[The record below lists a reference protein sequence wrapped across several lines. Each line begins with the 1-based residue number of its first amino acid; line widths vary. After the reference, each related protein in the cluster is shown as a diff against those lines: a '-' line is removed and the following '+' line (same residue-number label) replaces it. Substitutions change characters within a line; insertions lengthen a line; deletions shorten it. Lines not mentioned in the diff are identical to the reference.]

1 MAPTSRSGQSR
12 VGVSASHEEAVERA
26 EAYMRAHA
34 GSRVPLSRLC
44 RIVGLSERGLRN
56 AFYGVRGVSPKR
68 SILAER
74 LRDVRSAL
82 SQSET
87 RQTTTVASIATDY
100 GFYELGR
107 FAGVYKEAFGE
118 APSDTLRGTSRRAAP
133 QQNVQ
138 HERHADACTR

>member
-12 VGVSASHEEAVERA
+12 LGVRASHEKAVERA

-34 GSRVPLSRLC
+34 GLRVPLSRLC

-56 AFYGVRGVSPKR
+56 AFYGVRGMSPTR

-74 LRDVRSAL
+74 LRDARSAL
-82 SQSET
+82 SHLDTTQ
-87 RQTTTVASIATDY
+87 TTVASIATEY

-107 FAGVYKEAFGE
+107 FAATYKEAFGE
-118 APSDTLRGTSRRAAP
+118 APSDTLRGSSRRAAP
-133 QQNVQ
+133 QPDVQ
-138 HERHADACTR
+138 YERHAHACTS

>member
-1 MAPTSRSGQSR
+1 MAPTGRSGQSR

-26 EAYMRAHA
+26 EAYMRAHTV
-34 GSRVPLSRLC
+34 SRVPLSRLC
-44 RIVGLSERGLRN
+44 QIVGLSERGLRN

-74 LRDVRSAL
+74 LREVRSAL
-82 SQSET
+82 SHSET
-87 RQTTTVASIATDY
+87 RQTTVASIATEY

-118 APSDTLRGTSRRAAP
+118 APSDTLRGTGRRAAL
-133 QQNVQ
+133 QQNAQ
-138 HERHADACTR
+138 HERQADACTS

>member
-26 EAYMRAHA
+26 EAYMRAHTVF
-34 GSRVPLSRLC
+34 RVPLSRLC

-56 AFYGVRGVSPKR
+56 AFYGVRGMSPKR

-82 SQSET
+82 SHSHTTQ
-87 RQTTTVASIATDY
+87 TTVASIATEY

-107 FAGVYKEAFGE
+107 FAATYKEAFGE
-118 APSDTLRGTSRRAAP
+118 APSDTLRGSSRRAAP
-133 QQNVQ
+133 QQDVQ
-138 HERHADACTR
+138 YERHAHACTS